1 MMIDE
6 YIRFLIYTNSF
17 SELTKL
23 IELGYCPRKLSDEII
38 FLDAYKILEPLV
50 KHGYIPPNDS
60 KMLEYIYS
68 KNVNFFRRILPKVS
82 DEKVS
87 KRLLEKCILEEDIDS
102 VKLLTKSGVE
112 FNESL
117 LIVTKNGE
125 MVDELLN
132 SVKRVSISVIED
144 IVKGGKKDLMK
155 KMCDK
160 NFPLTEEECVKL
172 ESLCRE

>member
-1 MMIDE
+1 M
-6 YIRFLIYTNSF
+6 
-17 SELTKL
+17 
-23 IELGYCPRKLSDEII
+23 
-38 FLDAYKILEPLV
+38 
-50 KHGYIPPNDS
+50 
-60 KMLEYIYS
+60 
-68 KNVNFFRRILPKVS
+68 
-82 DEKVS
+82 
-87 KRLLEKCILEEDIDS
+87 
-102 VKLLTKSGVE
+102 TKSGVD

-132 SVKRVSISVIED
+132 AMKHVSISVIED